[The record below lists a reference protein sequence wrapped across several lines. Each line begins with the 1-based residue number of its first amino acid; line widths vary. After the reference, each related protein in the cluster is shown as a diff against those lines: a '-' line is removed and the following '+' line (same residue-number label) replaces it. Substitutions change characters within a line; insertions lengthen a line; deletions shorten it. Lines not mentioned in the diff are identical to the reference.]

1 MPSLEQIVITLGLF
15 GILVTAYGIGVGGV
29 DVATSYNNIFTSPF
43 PDLSSVLNAPQ
54 QNCSV
59 YDIRCNAANLSTATA
74 QIALAIEYP
83 GIVIF
88 NILGKI
94 VAFGSLLLA
103 VLFGP
108 AVGAASVPFLNL
120 FIPLMILVGG
130 FELFRMFRGNASGG
144 TL

>member
-15 GILVTAYGIGVGGV
+15 GILVTAYGIGIGGP
-29 DVATSYNNIFTSPF
+29 DVQTSYNNIFTSPF
-43 PDLSSVLNAPQ
+43 PDLSAVLNAPQ
-54 QNCSV
+54 KNCSV
-59 YDIRCNAANLSTATA
+59 WDIQCNASNVASATA
-74 QIALAIEYP
+74 QIALALEYP

-94 VAFGSLLLA
+94 VAFGTLLVT

-108 AVGAASVPFLNL
+108 TVGVASVPFLNL
-120 FIPLMILVGG
+120 FVPLMILVGG
-130 FELFRMFRGNASGG
+130 FEVFRMFRGNASGG